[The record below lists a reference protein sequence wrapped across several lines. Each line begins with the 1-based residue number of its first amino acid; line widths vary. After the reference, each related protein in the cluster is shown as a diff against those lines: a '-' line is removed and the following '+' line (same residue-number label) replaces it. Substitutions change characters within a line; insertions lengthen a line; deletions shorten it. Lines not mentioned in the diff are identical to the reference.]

1 MNKGV
6 VLAVGIAV
14 SLALGAQAAA
24 AQGVNA
30 DSLYKKHCKSCH
42 GATGTPS
49 ARMVGMYPDLKA
61 LDATTLKGV
70 TAEAIVGILE
80 KGKGKDMKSFTGK
93 LSADEMKAMAEYV
106 LKTFGGA
113 GK

>member
-6 VLAVGIAV
+6 MVAVGLAA
-14 SLALGAQAAA
+14 SLALGTQVVA

-61 LDATTLKGV
+61 LDATTLKGL
-70 TAEAIVGILE
+70 TADAVVGILE
-80 KGKGKDMKSFTGK
+80 KGKGKDMKSFASK
-93 LSADEMKAMAEYV
+93 LSADEMKAMADYV